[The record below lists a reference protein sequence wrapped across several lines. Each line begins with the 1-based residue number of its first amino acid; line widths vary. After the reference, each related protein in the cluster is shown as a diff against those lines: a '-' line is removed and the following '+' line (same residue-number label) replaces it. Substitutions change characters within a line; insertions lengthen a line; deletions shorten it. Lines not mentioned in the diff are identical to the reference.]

1 MCHPAHLRSGCNSQT
16 RRFAFPFSQCRPSI
30 CKQLSYLL
38 HGAAMRADK
47 CNQLTYKLVVSCVF
61 MHILTALRWY
71 LYAEA
76 LIFAVTFISPM
87 VSVSC
92 FGRLFGARISS
103 ICCSEIMPVT
113 ILLSAPAHSKKCL
126 SVERG

>member
-16 RRFAFPFSQCRPSI
+16 RRFAYPFLDVVRVFV
-30 CKQLSYLL
+30 KQLSYLL

-47 CNQLTYKLVVSCVF
+47 RNQLTDKLIVSCVF

-76 LIFAVTFISPM
+76 LIFAVIFISPM

-103 ICCSEIMPVT
+103 ICCSEIMPAA
-113 ILLSAPAHSKKCL
+113 ILLSSPAHSKKCL

>member
-16 RRFAFPFSQCRPSI
+16 RRFAFPFFDVVRVFV
-30 CKQLSYLL
+30 KQLSYLL

-47 CNQLTYKLVVSCVF
+47 CNQLPYKLVVSCVF

-71 LYAEA
+71 LYAET

-103 ICCSEIMPVT
+103 ICCSEIMPVA

>member
-16 RRFAFPFSQCRPSI
+16 RRFAFPFFDVVRVFV
-30 CKQLSYLL
+30 KQLSYLL

-47 CNQLTYKLVVSCVF
+47 RNQLPYKLVVSCVF

-71 LYAEA
+71 LYAET

-92 FGRLFGARISS
+92 FGRLSGASISS
-103 ICCSEIMPVT
+103 ICCSEITPAA
-113 ILLSAPAHSKKCL
+113 ILLSSPAHSKKCL